1 MRTALL
7 AATVLTAMAG
17 AAEAANV
24 AAFSQTSGSN
34 TVTATVNG
42 ADTVT
47 TLTISNA
54 ILSIGQFIAGVP
66 PASLF
71 SMTATSID
79 AATTIASAV
88 VQHYSGVF
96 CITTGLGCTGTNVL
110 SGTFTDAA
118 FGGLGGP
125 GLVVNVNAPP
135 DTLSLSSD
143 IVAASELVSPSS
155 FSLGFTNLSP
165 VLAIVGSTI
174 APFDASFA
182 GTVSASAVVPEPF
195 SLALLGTGLIGLA
208 AVRRPLRATG

>member
-7 AATVLTAMAG
+7 AATVLTASIAS
-17 AAEAANV
+17 ANAANV

-34 TVTATVNG
+34 TVSATVNG
-42 ADTVT
+42 ADTIT
-47 TLTISNA
+47 TLTITDA
-54 ILSIGQFIAGVP
+54 ILSIGQFIAGAP
-66 PASLF
+66 PASVF

-79 AATTIASAV
+79 AVATIAGAV
-88 VQHYSGVF
+88 VQHYSGTF
-96 CITTGLGCTGTNVL
+96 CITVGLGCTGTNVL

-143 IVAASELVSPSS
+143 LVPANELASPSS

-165 VLAIVGSTI
+165 VLAIIGTTI

-182 GTVSASAVVPEPF
+182 GTVSASTVEAPEPL
-195 SLALLGTGLIGLA
+195 SLALLGTGLLGLA
-208 AVRRPLRATG
+208 AVRRWA

>member
-17 AAEAANV
+17 AANAANV

-34 TVTATVNG
+34 TVVATVNG
-42 ADTVT
+42 ADTQT
-47 TLTISNA
+47 TLTITDA
-54 ILSIGQFIAGVP
+54 VLSIGQFIAGLP

-88 VQHYSGVF
+88 LQHYSGTF
-96 CITTGLGCTGTNVL
+96 CITTGAGCTGTNVL

-125 GLVVNVNAPP
+125 GLVVNVNNPP
-135 DTLSLSSD
+135 DTLSLSSAL
-143 IVAASELVSPSS
+143 IPASELIAPSS

-165 VLAIVGSTI
+165 ALAVLGSTI
-174 APFDASFA
+174 APFTASFA
-182 GTVSASAVVPEPF
+182 GTVSASAVEVPEPL
-195 SLALLGTGLIGLA
+195 SLALLGSGLIGLA
-208 AVRRPLRATG
+208 AVRRR

>member
-17 AAEAANV
+17 AANAANV

-34 TVTATVNG
+34 TVVATVNG
-42 ADTVT
+42 ADTQT
-47 TLTISNA
+47 TLTITDA
-54 ILSIGQFIAGVP
+54 VLSIGQFIAGLP

-79 AATTIASAV
+79 AAATIASAV
-88 VQHYSGVF
+88 LQHYSGTF
-96 CITTGLGCTGTNVL
+96 CITTGAGCTGTNVL

-125 GLVVNVNAPP
+125 GLVVNVNNPP
-135 DTLSLSSD
+135 DTLSLSSAL
-143 IVAASELVSPSS
+143 IPASELIAPSS

-165 VLAIVGSTI
+165 ALAVLGSTI
-174 APFDASFA
+174 APFTASFA
-182 GTVSASAVVPEPF
+182 GTVSASAVEVPEPL
-195 SLALLGTGLIGLA
+195 SLALLGSGLIGLA
-208 AVRRPLRATG
+208 AVRRR